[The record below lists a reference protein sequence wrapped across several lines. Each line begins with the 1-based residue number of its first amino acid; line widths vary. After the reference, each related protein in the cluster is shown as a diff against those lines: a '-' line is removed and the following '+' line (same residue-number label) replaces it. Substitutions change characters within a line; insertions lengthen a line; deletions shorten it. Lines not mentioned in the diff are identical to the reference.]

1 MPRTS
6 PSAIPRVD
14 PPGNQPLLIDDVF
27 RLLTAEGW
35 RLIGHVPGPAGGV
48 LWIRRRNENDFHEKP
63 VEFVLNEATLADVP
77 QLPTLAEF
85 QQAAPDAE
93 QGNG

>member
-1 MPRTS
+1 MEAPFTI
-6 PSAIPRVD
+6 AEA
-14 PPGNQPLLIDDVF
+14 F
-27 RLLTAEGW
+27 RLLMAAGW
-35 RLIGHVPGPAGGV
+35 RVIAHIPGPAGGF
-48 LWIRRRNENDFHEKP
+48 LWVRRQNENDFHEKP
-63 VEFVLNEATLADVP
+63 VEFVLNEATLAGVL